1 MTECEEIAAASKMD
15 KGAAMKEEAAL
26 KFAGKKRA
34 LVGLDDLLAGVGE
47 ESGELKFKRQKR
59 K

>member
-15 KGAAMKEEAAL
+15 KGATNKEEGTL
-26 KFAGKKRA
+26 KFAGKKRW

-47 ESGELKFKRQKR
+47 ESGELMFKRQKR

>member
-1 MTECEEIAAASKMD
+1 MTECEEIAAASKMEM
-15 KGAAMKEEAAL
+15 GAAKGAL
-26 KFAGKKRA
+26 KFAAKKRP
-34 LVGLDDLLAGVGE
+34 LVGLEELLAGVEE